1 MKRLLCIVGGMNRGG
16 AETFLMKIYRQLDKS
31 KFQMDFAVA
40 ERGVYDSEIL
50 SYGGKIYNITP
61 KSKNILKNFNDI
73 KNIVK
78 ENKYVYVL
86 RTSQHS
92 LSALELLAAK
102 MGGAKKCIYRSS
114 NSNSGSTNFINQL
127 MHKAFIFMP
136 QLFANVKI
144 APSTEAAKFMFGKRY
159 VDKGKVNIIHNG
171 LDLNL
176 YEYSENARKRIRK
189 EFSINDTTIVMG
201 HIGRFNYQKN
211 HKFLIDIFREY
222 HISNSDSILLL
233 VGVGELENEIKEKI
247 QKEHLENFVI
257 FAGLRNDIRDL
268 LSAMDVFVFP
278 SFYEGMPNTVIEAQA
293 CGLSC
298 VIADTITREANITN
312 LVTYCSLNDSL
323 KNWNTSIEK
332 NINVRENTKDIMMK
346 EKYDIN
352 SVVKEFV
359 NVVFGE

>member
-40 ERGVYDSEIL
+40 EKGVYDSEIL

-78 ENKYVYVL
+78 ANQYMYVL

-114 NSNSGSTNFINQL
+114 NSNSGSTNCINQL
-127 MHKAFIFMP
+127 MHKIFIFMP
-136 QLFANVKI
+136 QHFSNVKI
-144 APSTEAAKFMFGKRY
+144 APSTEAAIFMFGKNY
-159 VDKGKVNIIHNG
+159 VTKGKVTIIHNG

-176 YEYSENARKRIRK
+176 YEYSESARKRIRK
-189 EFSINDTTIVMG
+189 EFAIGDTTVVIG

-211 HKFLIDIFREY
+211 HNFLIDVFKNY
-222 HISNSDSILLL
+222 HKSNSNSILLL
-233 VGVGELENEIKEKI
+233 VGIGELENEIKEKI
-247 QKEHLENFVI
+247 QKEHLENLVI

-293 CGLSC
+293 CGLPC
-298 VIADTITREANITN
+298 VIADTITKEANVTN
-312 LVTYCSLNDSL
+312 LVTYCSLNDSMESW
-323 KNWNTSIEK
+323 KDSIEK
-332 NINVRENTKDIMMK
+332 NVNVRKNTKDIMIK

-352 SVVKEFV
+352 SVANEFV
-359 NVVFGE
+359 NIVFGE